1 MKKHYLLP
9 GALLLILLL
18 LFLAVNI
25 RFAEISGQRIL
36 LFQKNYGGSAS
47 AGQDMRESF
56 SENGKDPARV
66 YIRYIGSNRSGDY
79 YLCEYT
85 EADGSVTAYYGFDDG
100 DLNSRVRAMVYWDPV
115 TP

>member
-9 GALLLILLL
+9 VVLLLFLLL
-18 LFLAVNI
+18 LFLTANFRSV
-25 RFAEISGQRIL
+25 EISGQRIL

-56 SENGKDPARV
+56 AENGKDPTKV
-66 YIRYIGSNRSGDY
+66 HIRYIGSNRSGDY

-85 EADGSVTAYYGFDDG
+85 ETDSSITAYYGFDDG
-100 DLNSRVRAMVYWDPV
+100 DHNSRVRAVVYWEPF